1 MQRTILPTRFV
12 LIFILIASA
21 AEGNVTGYNAAYE
34 ADPPCVQEAL
44 GHHIDHQ
51 QSIHLQALWCNG
63 GALETAPR
71 SPGLR
76 SSSQGAAGD
85 PSAAISYL
93 PGQTGEKKQ
102 GYLRGGPPER
112 RSFWITEFGYN
123 QRFNVSTKVHQ
134 VKYQD
139 SDYQWINTERYTP
152 AKRYFTWEVGRMLT
166 MNRRSALGA
175 ALFLGTDANDML
187 RFGVKPRYRRWLD
200 SKVSLEIAP
209 GILIR
214 GGDPLEST
222 FPGVNTHVG
231 LNFEDNFIL
240 YAQMEV
246 NRTKNYGTDV
256 AWYGGVKLGSSPG
269 LIAGAVYG
277 LIKAVGSM
285 DFGADTGGGGSFGGC
300 GG

>member
-34 ADPPCVQEAL
+34 ADPLCVQEAL
-44 GHHIDHQ
+44 GHHIDRQ
-51 QSIHLQALWCNG
+51 ESIHLQALWCTG
-63 GALETAPR
+63 GARETAPR

-85 PSAAISYL
+85 PSAGISYF
-93 PGQTGEKKQ
+93 PGQVEEKKQ
-102 GYLRGGPPER
+102 GYLQEGFPER

-134 VKYQD
+134 VEDQFYAH
-139 SDYQWINTERYTP
+139 QWISTESYRP
-152 AKRYFTWEVGRMLT
+152 AKRYFTWEVGRMRA

-175 ALFLGTDANDML
+175 ALFVGNDANDVL
-187 RFGVKPRYRRWLD
+187 RFGIKPRYRRWLNQ
-200 SKVSLEIAP
+200 KISLDIAP

-214 GGDPLEST
+214 GSDPLEST
-222 FPGVNTHVG
+222 FPGVTTHVG
-231 LNFEDNFIL
+231 LNFEDKFVL
-240 YAQMEV
+240 YGQMEM
-246 NRTKNYGTDV
+246 NRTEKYGTDV

-269 LIAGAVYG
+269 LIAGVVYG
-277 LIKAVGSM
+277 LIKAIGSM
-285 DFGADTGGGGSFGGC
+285 GSGTGGGGSFGGC